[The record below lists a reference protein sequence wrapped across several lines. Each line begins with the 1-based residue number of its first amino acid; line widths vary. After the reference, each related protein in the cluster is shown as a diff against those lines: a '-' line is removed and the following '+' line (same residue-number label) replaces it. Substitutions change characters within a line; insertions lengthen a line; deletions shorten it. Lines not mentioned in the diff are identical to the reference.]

1 MPIPPLGDRRSRVR
15 YDVVGTLWGLLE
27 LSEKARI
34 RNVSRTGVLI
44 ESPFPAALASTH
56 TVTLIVDGE
65 SVDVDARVRHVR
77 LVESTGSKTSGAS
90 EGPRYV
96 IGLEFLSPPESV
108 LRSIDHL
115 ENT

>member
-1 MPIPPLGDRRSRVR
+1 MTSPPLGDRRSRVR

-27 LSEKARI
+27 LSEAAHI
-34 RNVSRTGVLI
+34 RNVSRTGALI

-56 TVTLIVDGE
+56 TIKLIVDGD

-77 LVESTGSKTSGAS
+77 LVEPAGTKASEAS
-90 EGPRYV
+90 EGSRYL

-115 ENT
+115 EQR

>member
-1 MPIPPLGDRRSRVR
+1 MTVPPLGDRRSRAR

-27 LSEKARI
+27 LSDTARI
-34 RNVSRTGVLI
+34 RNVSRTGALI

-56 TVTLIVDGE
+56 TVTLIVEGE

-77 LVESTGSKTSGAS
+77 LVESTGGKTGEGS
-90 EGPRYV
+90 EGPRYL

-108 LRSIDHL
+108 LRSIEHL
-115 ENT
+115 EE

>member
-1 MPIPPLGDRRSRVR
+1 MAISPLGDRRSRVR

-27 LSEKARI
+27 LSETARI
-34 RNVSRTGVLI
+34 LNVSRTGALI

-56 TVTLIVDGE
+56 TVKLIVDGE

-77 LVESTGSKTSGAS
+77 LVESASGKPSEAS
-90 EGPRYV
+90 ETPRYL

-115 ENT
+115 EDS